1 MSIIPYSSLWNKLLN
16 TDEFDNRIFH
26 FVIFRQTTD
35 DDANAQQNVTY
46 LSYFVH
52 IPNITELEFASEF
65 CIYQCKS
72 IQFILQACPNVTGVR
87 IRFKQIKMIKS
98 ITEKFYFP
106 SNFALKLV
114 QRFPSLI
121 DIELQVTILI

>member
-1 MSIIPYSSLWNKLLN
+1 
-16 TDEFDNRIFH
+16 
-26 FVIFRQTTD
+26 QTTD

-72 IQFILQACPNVTGVR
+72 IQFILQACPNVTGIR
-87 IRFKQIKMIKS
+87 ISTQLLMLSKFIDNPSLIPGFKQIKMIKS

-121 DIELQVTILI
+121 DIELQ